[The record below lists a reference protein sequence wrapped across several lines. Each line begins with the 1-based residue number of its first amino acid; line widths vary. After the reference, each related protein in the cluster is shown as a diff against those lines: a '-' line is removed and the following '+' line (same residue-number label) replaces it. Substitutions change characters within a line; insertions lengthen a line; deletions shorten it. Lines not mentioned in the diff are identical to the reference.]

1 MVLGKRFVL
10 EIPKAPV
17 VPTPKP
23 APGIGF
29 QLQHTH
35 RKQPVCLT
43 NKLGLTDT
51 ATAPANR
58 RCPGSAGSL
67 RREHCSRRLMHQIL
81 AAALRFMRQLTA
93 GWSCANA
100 PHVSMGHCASA
111 GDAHKTNFFKLI
123 PSTKGMVLIR

>member
-35 RKQPVCLT
+35 RKQTVCLT
-43 NKLGLTDT
+43 NKLGLTDCDGPREPPLPGQWIIEKGALQST
-51 ATAPANR
+51 ADASDPRCCIKIHETAHSWLELRKCAACVYGPLCKRR
-58 RCPGSAGSL
+58 RC
-67 RREHCSRRLMHQIL
+67 
-81 AAALRFMRQLTA
+81 T
-93 GWSCANA
+93 
-100 PHVSMGHCASA
+100 
-111 GDAHKTNFFKLI
+111 
-123 PSTKGMVLIR
+123 